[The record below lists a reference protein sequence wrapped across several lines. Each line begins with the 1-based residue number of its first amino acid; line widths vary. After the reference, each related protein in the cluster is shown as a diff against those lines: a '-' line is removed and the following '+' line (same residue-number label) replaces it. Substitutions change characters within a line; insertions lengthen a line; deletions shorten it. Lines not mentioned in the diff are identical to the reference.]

1 MRRLSTAV
9 LAIALLAI
17 SPTPALAG
25 PADTSVQVRSN
36 AELVL
41 ATTIEVVV
49 VVSCAPYA
57 FTNSSGD
64 IVVGQGFVSVN
75 VNQAETGGNGFS
87 SQAFPCDG
95 QSHTRALFVSPGP
108 WQLGE
113 ALVRASACG
122 FSCSDVVVKYIHIN

>member
-1 MRRLSTAV
+1 MRRLSIAI
-9 LAIALLAI
+9 LAIALLAA

-57 FTNSSGD
+57 FTSGGE
-64 IVVGQGFVSVN
+64 IVVGQGSVFVA
-75 VNQAETGGNGFS
+75 VNQAETGGSGFS
-87 SQAFPCDG
+87 SQVFPCDG

-108 WQLGE
+108 WQLGQ

-122 FSCSDVVVKYIHIN
+122 FSCSDQVVKYVHIN

>member
-1 MRRLSTAV
+1 MRRLAVAV

-25 PADTSVQVRSN
+25 PADTSVQIRSN

-41 ATTIEVVV
+41 LTTIEVVV

-57 FTNSSGD
+57 FTDASGD
-64 IVVGQGFVSVN
+64 IVAGQGFVFVS
-75 VNQAETGGNGFS
+75 VNQAETGGSGSS
-87 SQAFPCDG
+87 SQEFPCDG

-108 WQLGE
+108 WQLGQ
-113 ALVRASACG
+113 AIAVAQACG
-122 FSCSDVVVKYIHIN
+122 FTCSDLVTKYIHIN